1 MPQCPICNAAVWVGQ
16 RYCTTCDNYLP
27 HPEEEDHFCPQCG
40 IRVASQQEI
49 CHKCK
54 ATLPEIAGTPSSTA
68 PARAWRLHPGVLG
81 IFIGTGLVIVALLLV
96 FLFNKGPGPPQLMV
110 TPPPQ
115 AASEQTPAATPIPT
129 AETAPSAPTAPA
141 AQEPV
146 VPSAA
151 ATPSPP
157 EVTTPTPS
165 PPMYFVNVPGLAL
178 RDGPTMSAPQ
188 IAILNF
194 KDEVELLD
202 TSGRW
207 GRVRD
212 VHRNIVGWSY
222 MRYLRPVAAD
232 GPRAVPQHWPPGPKE
247 PEPISSEASKDM

>member
-16 RYCTTCDNYLP
+16 RYCTTCNNYLP

-54 ATLPEIAGTPSSTA
+54 ATLPEIAGTPSPA
-68 PARAWRLHPGVLG
+68 PARAWRLPPRILG

-96 FLFNKGPGPPQLMV
+96 ILFHKGPGPPQLMV
-110 TPPPQ
+110 TPSPQ
-115 AASEQTPAATPIPT
+115 TASEQTPAATPIPP
-129 AETAPSAPTAPA
+129 AETVPSAPAAPA

-165 PPMYFVNVPGLAL
+165 PPRYFVNVPGLAL
-178 RDGPTMSAPQ
+178 RDGPTRSAPQ
-188 IAILNF
+188 IATLKF
-194 KDEVELLD
+194 KEEVELLD
-202 TSGRW
+202 TSGGW
-207 GRVRD
+207 GRVRE
-212 VHRNIVGWSY
+212 VRRNIVGWSY
-222 MRYLRPVAAD
+222 MRYLQPVPAD
-232 GPRAVPQHWPPGPKE
+232 GPRAVPQHRPPGPKE

>member
-16 RYCTTCDNYLP
+16 RYCPTCDNYLP

-40 IRVASQQEI
+40 IQVASQQEI

-54 ATLPEIAGTPSSTA
+54 ATLPEIAGTPFTA
-68 PARAWRLHPGVLG
+68 PARAWRLPPGVLG

-96 FLFNKGPGPPQLMV
+96 FLFNKGPGSPQPMV

-115 AASEQTPAATPIPT
+115 AASEQIPAAAPIPP

-141 AQEPV
+141 ARETN
-146 VPSAA
+146 VPSGG

-165 PPMYFVNVPGLAL
+165 PPMYFVKVPGLAL

-188 IAILNF
+188 IATLKF
-194 KDEVELLD
+194 KDEVELLE
-202 TSGRW
+202 TSGAW

-212 VHRNIVGWSY
+212 VRHNIVGWSY
-222 MRYLRPVAAD
+222 MRHLQPVAAD
-232 GPRAVPQHWPPGPKE
+232 GSRALHQHRPPGPKE

>member
-1 MPQCPICNAAVWVGQ
+1 MPQCPICNTAVWVGQ

-40 IRVASQQEI
+40 IRVASQQVI

-54 ATLPEIAGTPSSTA
+54 ATLPEIAETPSTA
-68 PARAWRLHPGVLG
+68 PARAWRLPPGVLG
-81 IFIGTGLVIVALLLV
+81 IFIGTGLVIVALLLI
-96 FLFNKGPGPPQLMV
+96 FFFSKGPRPPQLMV

-115 AASEQTPAATPIPT
+115 AASEQTPAATPIPP
-129 AETAPSAPTAPA
+129 AAPASSAPTAPA

-151 ATPSPP
+151 TPSSP

-165 PPMYFVNVPGLAL
+165 PPRYFVIVPGLAL
-178 RDGPTMSAPQ
+178 RDGPTRSAPQ
-188 IAILNF
+188 IATLKF

-202 TSGRW
+202 TSGGW

-212 VHRNIVGWSY
+212 LRRNIVGWSY
-222 MRYLRPVAAD
+222 MRYLQPVAAE
-232 GPRAVPQHWPPGPKE
+232 GPRAVPQDGPSGPKK
-247 PEPISSEASKDM
+247 PEPISSEASKDR